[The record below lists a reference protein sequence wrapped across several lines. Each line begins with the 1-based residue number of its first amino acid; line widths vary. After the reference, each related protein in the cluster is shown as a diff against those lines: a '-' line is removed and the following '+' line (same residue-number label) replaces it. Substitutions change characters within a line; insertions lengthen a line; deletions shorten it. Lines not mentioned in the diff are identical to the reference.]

1 MLINHLGRPATQL
14 SDTTTNSSST
24 TSTEKNNILKRFIAK
39 SNKYLIASTLS
50 ALAPMASAVDFDITI
65 DNITRG
71 LYFTPIAVVAHAAN
85 VNLFV
90 SGVSAST
97 ELQTMAETGEIED
110 LARVLTSSGAT
121 MDNNPAAG
129 LLAPGAAAT
138 STLDTINAT
147 ANTKLSIVAM
157 VLPSNDGFVG
167 LNAVD
172 IPTEPGT
179 YTFYANAY
187 DAGTEANDELRGGG
201 DLNTPGFPVPEP
213 LNPVLGTGGT
223 GVTTTTEGFVHIHR
237 GNLGDA
243 NTAGGISDVDSR
255 VQRWLNPVA
264 RITVTVR

>member
-1 MLINHLGRPATQL
+1 
-14 SDTTTNSSST
+14 
-24 TSTEKNNILKRFIAK
+24 
-39 SNKYLIASTLS
+39 
-50 ALAPMASAVDFDITI
+50 MAAAVDFDITI

-71 LYFTPIAVVAHAAN
+71 LYFTPIAVVAHAAD
-85 VNLFV
+85 VNLFA

-129 LLAPGAAAT
+129 LLAPGATAT

-147 ANTKLSIVAM
+147 ANTQLSIVAM

-172 IPTEPGT
+172 IPTEAGT